1 MKGSDQI
8 FEAECNNGTIRIKI
22 GKKYCNLE
30 TCRKINYLMIIIFQI
45 KDKMITHNEGVVVE
59 EVVEDVGVIMTDMTI
74 TTDHTIITN
83 MKEVAEVVE
92 DAEETGGASGAGV
105 VVTEA
110 TEAGVG
116 IGVVVEAGVDTKM
129 TTHNNNEVV
138 GVEEVVEDVVVIMTV
153 MTIMITAMAIMN
165 LKHPLLCNTRYALIC
180 LVFLTVSSAIAV
192 LEFYCCD
199 SLFMYLVMNEGK
211 TNLI

>member
-1 MKGSDQI
+1 
-8 FEAECNNGTIRIKI
+8 
-22 GKKYCNLE
+22 
-30 TCRKINYLMIIIFQI
+30 MIIIFQI
-45 KDKMITHNEGVVVE
+45 KDKIITHNEGVVVE

-74 TTDHTIITN
+74 ITDHTITN
-83 MKEVAEVVE
+83 MKEVAE
-92 DAEETGGASGAGV
+92 DAEETGEAMGAGV
-105 VVTEA
+105 EVTEVLG
-110 TEAGVG
+110 AGVG
-116 IGVVVEAGVDTKM
+116 IGVVVEAEVDTKM
-129 TTHNNNEVV
+129 TTHNNEGV
-138 GVEEVVEDVVVIMTV
+138 GVEEVVEDVEVIMTV
-153 MTIMITAMAIMN
+153 MMIMITAMAIMN